1 MDQAKVNS
9 ALNNSSLV
17 NSAFYNPGAGNVWAD
32 LVNCAKPAIAS
43 HDTLIRQLVATV
55 TEQQRTITT
64 LEQRIRA
71 LENPE

>member
-9 ALNNSSLV
+9 ALNSSSLV

-43 HDTLIRQLVATV
+43 HDTLIRELVVAIA
-55 TEQQRTITT
+55 EQQRIIAA
-64 LEQRIRA
+64 LENRIRA
-71 LENPE
+71 LENP